1 MYLILGVIDF
11 RHRILNPYLMGG
23 WLILSR
29 LLTFMAY
36 SWPSSC
42 PLVFLTRNTFP

>member
-1 MYLILGVIDF
+1 MVVNIK
-11 RHRILNPYLMGG
+11 R
-23 WLILSR
+23 SR